1 MGKRESKKKRAPSPV
16 AMKNRYHGPVYV
28 VMKAS
33 SFPVIR
39 EEGGCLI
46 PKVMMSERAWEKIS
60 KVVHGNTSRECGAL
74 LIGNILRDGITGA
87 TVALVEDAYSDGEY
101 GGRSEYRFSAALQA
115 QCVNFV
121 YREYAETKRVIGT
134 LHSHGTHDAFFSSVD
149 YQMMKS
155 RRSEEVHI
163 VLSPSHMTY
172 VSAFK
177 DRENVFTE
185 ADLEVNVADAFFRYR
200 RNEI

>member
-1 MGKRESKKKRAPSPV
+1 MGED
-16 AMKNRYHGPVYV
+16 
-28 VMKAS
+28 
-33 SFPVIR
+33 F
-39 EEGGCLI
+39 EGGPRQHIQGMRC
-46 PKVMMSERAWEKIS
+46 PADRQ
-60 KVVHGNTSRECGAL
+60 
-74 LIGNILRDGITGA
+74 
-87 TVALVEDAYSDGEY
+87 YPEY

-115 QCVNFV
+115 QCVNYV